1 MINIAVRG
9 DSGNVVAS
17 AKAGVEW
24 TAGFADLDPAELPML
39 WALTPYGD
47 AVFNQRQVPL
57 LVAELDRLPADLG
70 GDWVAQALELCP
82 DRGTRVA
89 LVSVVYRRLT

>member
-1 MINIAVRG
+1 MINMAVRG
-9 DSGNVVAS
+9 DSGNVVAR

-24 TAGFADLDPAELPML
+24 TAGFAGLDPAEFPML

-57 LVAELDRLPADLG
+57 LLAELDRLPADLG
-70 GDWVAQALELCP
+70 GDWVGQTRELCQVVE
-82 DRGTRVA
+82 RG
-89 LVSVVYRRLT
+89 LHLYLWFIGD